1 MSKSAAKD
9 GKDDA
14 TNDDD
19 VKKDGAA
26 TFVWLWEGFVGRSS
40 QQERLKARHLQW
52 MMKVD
57 NCDALW
63 EEVIELATTV
73 GDNVRDKYDGWK
85 WNMDTEYG

>member
-9 GKDDA
+9 WKDDA

-40 QQERLKARHLQW
+40 QQERLKGRHLQW

-63 EEVIELATTV
+63 E
-73 GDNVRDKYDGWK
+73 
-85 WNMDTEYG
+85 

>member
-1 MSKSAAKD
+1 
-9 GKDDA
+9 
-14 TNDDD
+14 
-19 VKKDGAA
+19 
-26 TFVWLWEGFVGRSS
+26 
-40 QQERLKARHLQW
+40 

-85 WNMDTEYG
+85 RNMDTEYG

>member
-9 GKDDA
+9 WKDDA

-26 TFVWLWEGFVGRSS
+26 TFVWLLEGFEGRSS

-63 EEVIELATTV
+63 EEVIELAIV